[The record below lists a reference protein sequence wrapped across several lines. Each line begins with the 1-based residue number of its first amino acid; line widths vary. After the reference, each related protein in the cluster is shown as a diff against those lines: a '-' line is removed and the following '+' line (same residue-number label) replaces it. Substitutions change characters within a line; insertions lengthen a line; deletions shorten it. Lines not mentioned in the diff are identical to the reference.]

1 LSRIRSARDNGGNY
15 LLLATA
21 ADGVALLDR
30 APDFGDLLDADP
42 DGRGFAALRRSERIG
57 RPLGAHSFQDAIS
70 RRLGRAVTP
79 GKRGPDEYMA
89 KIAAKRIA
97 P

>member
-1 LSRIRSARDNGGNY
+1 VRP
-15 LLLATA
+15 
-21 ADGVALLDR
+21 LLDR
-30 APDFGDLLDADP
+30 APNFADLLDADP
-42 DGRGFAALRRSERIG
+42 DDRGFAALRRSELIC
-57 RPLGAHSFQDAIS
+57 RPLGDRAFQGAIS